1 MVTDEDRKHHRHLW
15 ASFFKATTWEIN
27 MLATQDK
34 NIELAANK
42 LYKLSKDQR
51 IRDEIWAR
59 QDAIRQQIDLV
70 NYHKQ
75 KYEEM
80 RAKVD
85 EIDPSIA
92 ENNGDVVKIRAE
104 IDARIAEADST
115 IARLKAEINQL
126 IEEKLEK
133 INIEVHA
140 N

>member
-1 MVTDEDRKHHRHLW
+1 
-15 ASFFKATTWEIN
+15 
-27 MLATQDK
+27 
-34 NIELAANK
+34 
-42 LYKLSKDQR
+42 
-51 IRDEIWAR
+51 
-59 QDAIRQQIDLV
+59 
-70 NYHKQ
+70 
-75 KYEEM
+75 M